1 MPNSIIKKY
10 HIIVLGLVLVS
21 IFSVSAYSAIAQP
34 VPLPPPPVPIEV
46 TPLPLEK
53 PDFTKLQITPRYGNL
68 QIKPGESKEI
78 KVKVK
83 NLENKTVKTQVIV
96 EIPPYGEY
104 LLEKE
109 WIKVTPSSAEIP
121 ADGKQEYTI
130 KVSIPKD
137 AEIGYYSGVIAF
149 TNDTFPTPYPTPFP
163 EYVNSFRLSVN
174 VWKPPVIQFYPR
186 YISDRVEPGQTY
198 TYDIQLENT
207 GNKAIAINPEIGGE
221 VFYGPYMEGAI
232 PEEWITIDSPDK
244 VNANS
249 KATVK
254 ITIKVPSD
262 AKGRYSGAIKL
273 NIDDPSLKEW
283 DQQVQINLEVWNPP
297 SEPFTKTFEVQS
309 EGKNIKITI
318 SASQYSYDRYSA
330 NIKKPSFKVT
340 LKDPEGKE
348 INAIVTNRT
357 EQGSVNLGIGY
368 KPRPPWE
375 MESESGYTEERT
387 QYSETYSINKAISGT
402 WKLEILPKDTDRF
415 DYIIEIG
422 G

>member
-1 MPNSIIKKY
+1 MPDSIIKKY

-21 IFSVSAYSAIAQP
+21 IFSVSAYGEIVRP
-34 VPLPPPPVPIEV
+34 VPTPVPIEV

-149 TNDTFPTPYPTPFP
+149 TNETYPTPYPTPFP
-163 EYVNSFRLSVN
+163 EYVNSFRLSVK
-174 VWKPPVIQFYPR
+174 VWKPPVIQFYPK

-207 GNKAIAINPEIGGE
+207 GDKAIDIKPEIGGE

-232 PEEWITIDSPDK
+232 PEEWIT
-244 VNANS
+244 
-249 KATVK
+249 
-254 ITIKVPSD
+254 
-262 AKGRYSGAIKL
+262 
-273 NIDDPSLKEW
+273 
-283 DQQVQINLEVWNPP
+283 
-297 SEPFTKTFEVQS
+297 
-309 EGKNIKITI
+309 
-318 SASQYSYDRYSA
+318 
-330 NIKKPSFKVT
+330 
-340 LKDPEGKE
+340 
-348 INAIVTNRT
+348 
-357 EQGSVNLGIGY
+357 
-368 KPRPPWE
+368 
-375 MESESGYTEERT
+375 
-387 QYSETYSINKAISGT
+387 
-402 WKLEILPKDTDRF
+402 
-415 DYIIEIG
+415 
-422 G
+422 